1 MEIQE
6 TLKGF
11 AKIEEK
17 MRLVA
22 RTYELDKYK
31 LHNLCCL
38 HNSTNIVV
46 PQRYYTLFY
55 EPCKDFFC
63 ISRACN
69 VEDKQHDYIKENR
82 VNDKSEKEVIR

>member
-1 MEIQE
+1 MHFKLDNIRTIIHVSVVGQIQ
-6 TLKGF
+6 
-11 AKIEEK
+11 
-17 MRLVA
+17 VS
-22 RTYELDKYK
+22 
-31 LHNLCCL
+31 HLCCL

-82 VNDKSEKEVIR
+82 VNDKSEKKVIR